1 MIEVVTDAIP
11 GALTLALESLD
22 GASRDLDDAVL
33 ALPGLRGDDVMAS
46 STLVGLLFRVVAAK
60 RAGEALTVKPRSE
73 PRPST
78 VS

>member
-1 MIEVVTDAIP
+1 MIQVVTDAVP

-60 RAGEALTVKPRSE
+60 RQVRRLELRA
-73 PRPST
+73 ST